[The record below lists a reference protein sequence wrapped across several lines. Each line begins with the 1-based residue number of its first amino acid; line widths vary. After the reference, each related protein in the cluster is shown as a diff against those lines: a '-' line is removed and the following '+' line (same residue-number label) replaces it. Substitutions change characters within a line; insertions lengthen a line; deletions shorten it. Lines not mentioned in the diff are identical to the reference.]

1 MEFFRIR
8 NRLKLIVCDLHTAWQ
23 VFVQSIVA
31 PLTSPLLPFHP
42 KVFLFGLFLL
52 RSCRSLT
59 FSVFCCTI
67 FVLCLHSFL
76 HRFASLASPL
86 LPSHL
91 KLLSLR
97 AFPFVHLMLFVFL
110 CFLLCCFV
118 LCPRPTL
125 FCVMSFFANMGKP
138 KTNITAALRN
148 LLSGV
153 LHQPYQLH
161 LVALFCVF
169 HSLFLRRFFT
179 FDALCIFSFSVLFS
193 SPSCSPLLC
202 CVFLWGKTEAKRITQ
217 TATCIPAQSNTL

>member
-1 MEFFRIR
+1 MDRSID
-8 NRLKLIVCDLHTAWQ
+8 LVVCDFHTAWQ
-23 VFVQSIVA
+23 VFVQAIVA

-52 RSCRSLT
+52 RNCRSLT

-97 AFPFVHLMLFVFL
+97 ALPFVHLMLFVFL
-110 CFLLCCFV
+110 CFVLCCFV
-118 LCPRPTL
+118 LCPRP
-125 FCVMSFFANMGKP
+125 SFFCLMPFCANMGKP
-138 KTNITAALRN
+138 KTNITAAMRN

-169 HSLFLRRFFT
+169 HSLFLRRFFLHSML
-179 FDALCIFSFSVLFS
+179 FVFVRSLFCFLRPLALLSCVVFFFGEKPKQKG
-193 SPSCSPLLC
+193 SPKPRLASLLKSIR
-202 CVFLWGKTEAKRITQ
+202 FEK
-217 TATCIPAQSNTL
+217 

>member
-59 FSVFCCTI
+59 FFVFCCII
-67 FVLCLHSFL
+67 FVLCLHVFF

-97 AFPFVHLMLFVFL
+97 ALPFVHLMLFV
-110 CFLLCCFV
+110 CCFV
-118 LCPRPTL
+118 LCPCPSL
-125 FCVMSFFANMGKP
+125 FVMSFFAKHGE
-138 KTNITAALRN
+138 TEIASSS
-148 LLSGV
+148 LS
-153 LHQPYQLH
+153 
-161 LVALFCVF
+161 AI
-169 HSLFLRRFFT
+169 
-179 FDALCIFSFSVLFS
+179 DALCIFRSLFCFLRPLALLSCVVSFFGEKPKQKG
-193 SPSCSPLLC
+193 SPKPRLASQLKAIRFENLTKYT
-202 CVFLWGKTEAKRITQ
+202 F
-217 TATCIPAQSNTL
+217 